1 LRARPTLQAS
11 AALCAGGLLSSRE
24 ADDLAAAYTALR
36 RAEHA
41 VQWASGVQT
50 HEIPSGDDLERLAR
64 AVGAASASE
73 LTRSL
78 EQHRERIAG
87 LFQSLLPGVA
97 PFASPWKAA
106 VDELDRGDADAFA
119 GALEQSGMPWAR
131 EAAHELFELA
141 RIPDSPLGAS
151 SRERHRELAVTVLGS
166 IADSADPEQAARYLR
181 RVLGR
186 IRHREIYT
194 KLLADDPASIRRLC
208 TVLGA
213 SAFIG
218 EAAAIRPELADLIL
232 FEAGAVTPH
241 DARDEIAEALA
252 IARATLSPEADEQE
266 RVESF
271 VGALRRAKSRIAA
284 RVALADLAGMI
295 DTRAATLVL
304 SELADASLDA
314 ATRVALGVDGG
325 GEVEGL
331 TILALGKL
339 GGRDIGYGSDLDVLF
354 LYDSSQAGGSA
365 RGDELTRVTRRAQR
379 IIGLVS
385 MPHVDGRGY
394 QLDTRLR
401 PSGNQGL
408 LVTSLDGFARYHD
421 RSQRHAGERAA
432 TWERLTLLRAR
443 VAAGDRSLGERALAI
458 AQRAAY
464 EDDADLAA
472 MAADVDRLRGR
483 MERELA
489 REKEGRHDLKFGR
502 GGLMDIELGVQLL
515 QLAHGRDPR
524 ARTTDTAQAIE
535 ALAGIGAVDR
545 WQHEALR
552 EGYTF
557 LRKLEQRLRVVHDD
571 DAHLIEESAAGL
583 PKLARRMGIAAGDPA
598 AELMAQY
605 RSVTVRVRRCYQQI
619 IEMR

>member
-1 LRARPTLQAS
+1 
-11 AALCAGGLLSSRE
+11 
-24 ADDLAAAYTALR
+24 
-36 RAEHA
+36 
-41 VQWASGVQT
+41 
-50 HEIPSGDDLERLAR
+50 
-64 AVGAASASE
+64 
-73 LTRSL
+73 
-78 EQHRERIAG
+78 
-87 LFQSLLPGVA
+87 
-97 PFASPWKAA
+97 
-106 VDELDRGDADAFA
+106 
-119 GALEQSGMPWAR
+119 
-131 EAAHELFELA
+131 
-141 RIPDSPLGAS
+141 
-151 SRERHRELAVTVLGS
+151 
-166 IADSADPEQAARYLR
+166 
-181 RVLGR
+181 
-186 IRHREIYT
+186 
-194 KLLADDPASIRRLC
+194 
-208 TVLGA
+208 
-213 SAFIG
+213 
-218 EAAAIRPELADLIL
+218 LADLIL